1 MDKRQIKIQRTL
13 QMAMLRLQDSTAL
26 QRVEVEA
33 GQRSLVLKVDPAQ
46 PQTLQGEGIRVQLKD
61 LPAYLLAQVEAEPR
75 AGIRFLERGTQVN
88 IELYPGDVKMNI
100 STLDSPADHHQP
112 VEFGTRQQFIRPG
125 GHGTAPGPGDSLF

>member
-46 PQTLQGEGIRVQLKD
+46 PQTLQGEGIRC
-61 LPAYLLAQVEAEPR
+61 
-75 AGIRFLERGTQVN
+75 
-88 IELYPGDVKMNI
+88 
-100 STLDSPADHHQP
+100 S
-112 VEFGTRQQFIRPG
+112 
-125 GHGTAPGPGDSLF
+125 